1 MEITFVAACLVVASI
16 LVLVA
21 VVQMILVGARLRAMH
36 QEMID
41 LHETLK
47 RKHQL

>member
-1 MEITFVAACLVVASI
+1 MTLDLLAVALFLASA

-21 VVQMILVGARLRAMH
+21 VIQLFLIGSRLRAMH

-41 LHETLK
+41 THETLK
-47 RKHQL
+47 AKRL